1 MTYIY
6 IYIYGGIV
14 KFHMHWESIGNS
26 ENDNHCL
33 NFKSNYDK
41 MKITSIKVNLIK
53 YFFMRNW
60 VLKTLYSRGFTSI
73 EVVFHCNGCIAFSG
87 KFFSGGTSKE
97 VRPLERGDS
106 PRMSRRLRPV
116 TLLVRGQE
124 VSAGTGRL
132 VFHLSCQ
139 SKATSHFCILT
150 MGDNWSITV
159 SLLRCHDF
167 ISRFNLSTPCSHDT
181 FRHSRSHISC
191 VFGPQHSL
199 LRKKQYQWNRKHTH
213 AHTRQERC
221 EWLCSPGRGRH
232 WNFDPLQC

>member
-1 MTYIY
+1 MTYIYIYIY

-116 TLLVRGQE
+116 IETQIKETPKIRITGLCAVNSPVTGEFPAQRASSAE
-124 VSAGTGRL
+124 NVSIWWR
-132 VFHLSCQ
+132 HHCSN
-139 SKATSHFCILT
+139 ILT
-150 MGDNWSITV
+150 LIFFKYLSKITGPY
-159 SLLRCHDF
+159 
-167 ISRFNLSTPCSHDT
+167 LS
-181 FRHSRSHISC
+181 
-191 VFGPQHSL
+191 
-199 LRKKQYQWNRKHTH
+199 N
-213 AHTRQERC
+213 
-221 EWLCSPGRGRH
+221 
-232 WNFDPLQC
+232 DP

>member
-1 MTYIY
+1 MTYIYTY

-106 PRMSRRLRPV
+106 PRMSRRLRPGKCHGNQMS
-116 TLLVRGQE
+116 TLVQ
-124 VSAGTGRL
+124 VMAWYHQ
-132 VFHLSCQ
+132 VFTTKSFPEAMLTQIYFVIWYH
-139 SKATSHFCILT
+139 KAT
-150 MGDNWSITV
+150 MN
-159 SLLRCHDF
+159 
-167 ISRFNLSTPCSHDT
+167 
-181 FRHSRSHISC
+181 
-191 VFGPQHSL
+191 
-199 LRKKQYQWNRKHTH
+199 
-213 AHTRQERC
+213 
-221 EWLCSPGRGRH
+221 
-232 WNFDPLQC
+232 

>member
-1 MTYIY
+1 
-6 IYIYGGIV
+6 
-14 KFHMHWESIGNS
+14 MHWESIGNS

-116 TLLVRGQE
+116 KWCHKIIERSPCVNHRSITSKFVTPIAPSCIDNSWRSTTLPAAD
-124 VSAGTGRL
+124 SA
-132 VFHLSCQ
+132 S
-139 SKATSHFCILT
+139 SKKNS
-150 MGDNWSITV
+150 DNWIICCQKFSSDVLISSKV
-159 SLLRCHDF
+159 SF
-167 ISRFNLSTPCSHDT
+167 FM
-181 FRHSRSHISC
+181 
-191 VFGPQHSL
+191 
-199 LRKKQYQWNRKHTH
+199 
-213 AHTRQERC
+213 
-221 EWLCSPGRGRH
+221 WLTKVLMICK
-232 WNFDPLQC
+232 